1 MTNAFATRT
10 VDYAYRDASLPIAER
25 VENLLAQMTLGEKA
39 GLFFQTMI
47 MIGEGGALAE
57 ANPVFDI
64 PSTEELVIGRQM
76 THFNLFGTTPS
87 AARMAAWHNRLQ
99 ELAAST
105 RLGIPVTLSTD
116 PCHSFTV
123 GSRTTPAGPFSQW
136 PDPLGFGAI
145 GDEALVEK
153 FGDMARQE
161 YTAVGLR
168 VALHP
173 QVDLATEP
181 RWARQSGTFG
191 EDAALTSR
199 LGVAYIRG
207 FQGATLGPDSVA
219 TMTKHFPGGGPQQ
232 DGRDPHFAN
241 GRSQV
246 YPGSNFEYH
255 LKPFEAAFEAGA
267 SQVMPYYGMP
277 IGTEHEE
284 IGFNF
289 NRSIITGLLRERF
302 GFDGIVCSDWGLL
315 TETVTV
321 GEPYPARAWGVE
333 QLSPRER
340 MLRILDAGVDQFGGE
355 SIPDLLVELVRSG
368 EISEE
373 RVDVSARRV
382 LREKFVLGLFDEPF
396 LDVTRAAAVVG
407 SAEFRAAG
415 AAAQRAAITLLV
427 NGRSAP
433 ILPLASGLRV
443 YLQGVDPTAASE
455 YATVVETPDEA
466 DVAIVRIRAP
476 FEERYTVFAT
486 DYHAGSLDFPREQAA
501 ELVTLARTVPTIVD
515 VYLDRPAILTP
526 FAREVDALLVDFG
539 ASDRAVLDVVFGAA
553 SPQGSLPIELP
564 SSMDA
569 VRASRPDVPSDTEH
583 PLFRFGH
590 GLRYPAA

>member
-10 VDYAYRDASLPIAER
+10 LDYAYRDASLPVAER
-25 VENLLAQMTLGEKA
+25 VESLLAQMTLEEKA

-64 PSTEELVIGRQM
+64 PSTEEMVIGRQM
-76 THFNLFGTTPS
+76 THFNLFGATPN
-87 AARMAAWHNRLQ
+87 AAQMAAWHNRLQ

-116 PCHSFTV
+116 PRHSF
-123 GSRTTPAGPFSQW
+123 SDNSCTTMLTGPFSQW

-153 FGDMARQE
+153 FGDIARQE
-161 YTAVGLR
+161 YAAVGLR

-173 QVDLATEP
+173 QIDLATEP
-181 RWARQSGTFG
+181 RSARQSATFG
-191 EDAALTSR
+191 EDAALTSK
-199 LGVAYIRG
+199 LGAAYIRG

-219 TMTKHFPGGGPQQ
+219 TMTKHFPVG
-232 DGRDPHFAN
+232 
-241 GRSQV
+241 
-246 YPGSNFEYH
+246 NFDYH

-277 IGTEHEE
+277 IGTAHEDVGF
-284 IGFNF
+284 GFNK
-289 NRSIITGLLRERF
+289 SMITGLLRERY
-302 GFDGIVCSDWGLL
+302 GFDGIVCTEWGLL
-315 TETVTV
+315 TDSVLA
-321 GEPYPARAWGVE
+321 GEQYPARSWGVE
-333 QLSPRER
+333 QLSRRER
-340 MLRILDAGVDQFGGE
+340 MHRVLDAGVDQFGGE
-355 SIPDLLVELVRSG
+355 SIPDVLIDLVRSG

-373 RVDVSARRV
+373 RVDVSARRL
-382 LREKFVLGLFDEPF
+382 LREKFVLGLFDQPF
-396 LDVTRAAAVVG
+396 VDATRASAVVG
-407 SAEFRAAG
+407 RADFRAAG
-415 AAAQRAAITLLV
+415 DAAQRAAITLLA
-427 NGRSAP
+427 NGRGTP
-433 ILPLASGLRV
+433 VLPLARGLKV
-443 YLQGVDPTAASE
+443 YLQGVDPLAASE

-476 FEERYTVFAT
+476 YEERHTIFGAVHHT
-486 DYHAGSLDFPREQAA
+486 GSLDFPEQQAA
-501 ELVTLARTVPTIVD
+501 GLATLARTVPTVVD

-526 FAREVDALLVDFG
+526 FAREVAALLVNFG
-539 ASDRAVLDVVFGAA
+539 ASDHAVLDVVFGAA
-553 SPQGSLPIELP
+553 SPQGSLPFELP

-569 VRASRPDVPSDTEH
+569 VRASRPDVPSDTEY

>member
-1 MTNAFATRT
+1 
-10 VDYAYRDASLPIAER
+10 
-25 VENLLAQMTLGEKA
+25 
-39 GLFFQTMI
+39 
-47 MIGEGGALAE
+47 
-57 ANPVFDI
+57 
-64 PSTEELVIGRQM
+64 
-76 THFNLFGTTPS
+76 
-87 AARMAAWHNRLQ
+87 
-99 ELAAST
+99 
-105 RLGIPVTLSTD
+105 
-116 PCHSFTV
+116 
-123 GSRTTPAGPFSQW
+123 
-136 PDPLGFGAI
+136 
-145 GDEALVEK
+145 
-153 FGDMARQE
+153 
-161 YTAVGLR
+161 
-168 VALHP
+168 
-173 QVDLATEP
+173 
-181 RWARQSGTFG
+181 
-191 EDAALTSR
+191 
-199 LGVAYIRG
+199 
-207 FQGATLGPDSVA
+207 
-219 TMTKHFPGGGPQQ
+219 
-232 DGRDPHFAN
+232 
-241 GRSQV
+241 
-246 YPGSNFEYH
+246 
-255 LKPFEAAFEAGA
+255 
-267 SQVMPYYGMP
+267 
-277 IGTEHEE
+277 
-284 IGFNF
+284 
-289 NRSIITGLLRERF
+289 
-302 GFDGIVCSDWGLL
+302 
-315 TETVTV
+315 
-321 GEPYPARAWGVE
+321 
-333 QLSPRER
+333 

-355 SIPDLLVELVRSG
+355 SIPDVLVELVRSG

-407 SAEFRAAG
+407 SADFRAAG

-433 ILPLASGLRV
+433 ILPLTSGLKV

-455 YATVVETPDEA
+455 YATVVETPGEA

-476 FEERYTVFAT
+476 FEERYTVFET

-526 FAREVDALLVDFG
+526 FAREVAALLADFG